1 MKAHFSQ
8 RHSEFPQNKKGEA
21 YVQKDAARSM
31 DMMSVRCGRFLLV
44 ASILMKK
51 KANCEIVIQDPRFQE
66 GTPEWLI
73 HELDVDG

>member
-1 MKAHFSQ
+1 MKVHLSQ
-8 RHSEFPQNKKGEA
+8 GHSEFPQNKKGEA

-31 DMMSVRCGRFLLV
+31 DMMLVRCGRFLLV
-44 ASILMKK
+44 ASILVKK
-51 KANCEIVIQDPRFQE
+51 KTNCEIVIQVLRFQE